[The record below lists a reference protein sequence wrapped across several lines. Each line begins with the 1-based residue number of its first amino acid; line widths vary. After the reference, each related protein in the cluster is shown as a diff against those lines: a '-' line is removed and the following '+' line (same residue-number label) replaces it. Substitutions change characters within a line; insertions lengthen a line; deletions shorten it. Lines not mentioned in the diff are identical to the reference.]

1 MTTNRLAVWI
11 AETRADLKAE
21 REDRAEQEARAA
33 ALHQRA
39 ATAAPARHPEL
50 STVDLAIGHGGVD
63 HLDVLAGAFTDADRE
78 ERAQRRQRAEVLAER
93 RLTSPMPVG
102 RTHAEVLS
110 DYLTWS
116 NWIDQADA
124 ASTAPRPVRA

>member
-1 MTTNRLAVWI
+1 MTTTRLTAWV
-11 AETRADLKAE
+11 AETREDLRLA
-21 REDRAEQEARAA
+21 RENRAEQEALAA

-39 ATAAPARHPEL
+39 ATAALLRHPEL
-50 STVDLAIGHGGVD
+50 STVDVAMGHGGVD
-63 HLDVLAGAFTDADRE
+63 HLDDLAGAFTDADRE

-93 RLTSPMPVG
+93 RLRSPVPVG

-116 NWIDQADA
+116 NWIDQADGA
-124 ASTAPRPVRA
+124 ATAP

>member
-1 MTTNRLAVWI
+1 MTTRSLAAWL
-11 AETRADLKAE
+11 ADTRADLRAE
-21 REDRAEQEARAA
+21 REDRAEREARAA

-39 ATAAPARHPEL
+39 TTAALARHPEL
-50 STVDLAIGHGGVD
+50 SAVDFAMGHGGVD
-63 HLDVLAGAFTDADRE
+63 HLDVLAGGFDDQDRDD
-78 ERAQRRQRAEVLAER
+78 RAQRRQRAEVLAER

-116 NWIDQADA
+116 NWIDQADGA
-124 ASTAPRPVRA
+124 GTVS